1 MIDNQLPHWFER
13 VGTGTLMNSAHPPT
27 STNSTLS
34 TNSTWKDRKRHTA
47 TAEQLL
53 DWQDQYQQH
62 FGWLNQL
69 YFNNELPAYRVSV
82 QDPLIVPGVP
92 AELSRYIAGYCDK
105 KHRHIWLEAFPYPKA
120 EGILLHEMAHVAT
133 NTWHGP
139 LFRKEMQRLAALDA
153 PLGPMNM
160 RLYVE
165 GSGAT

>member
-1 MIDNQLPHWFER
+1 MTKLVF
-13 VGTGTLMNSAHPPT
+13 NS
-27 STNSTLS
+27 
-34 TNSTWKDRKRHTA
+34 
-47 TAEQLL
+47 Q
-53 DWQDQYQQH
+53 
-62 FGWLNQL
+62 
-69 YFNNELPAYRVSV
+69 LPAYRVSL

-139 LFRKEMQRLAALDA
+139 LFRKEMQRLATMNA
-153 PLGPMNM
+153 PLGPMNI

-165 GSGAT
+165 GSRAT